1 MITLEKIIEELNNRG
16 YNAESH
22 NVVKNNI
29 TYRAIMIKNGEQVIP
44 VIYVDKIIEEAEFNN
59 WKLERVIEE
68 ILATYT
74 YEYEYGQLFKP
85 ELKQFLNKDFIL
97 NNVYVGMQMI
107 SNEDIIKCRIKEFP
121 DLEAYIYVRNSVE
134 DDVYYTSKL
143 PDKTLDIY
151 NINESEL
158 WKKAYNNTFNENII
172 ESIFSLM
179 KDEYYTEFD
188 EDVQRYCPLYVVS
201 NSSRIRGA
209 AAILNKPLLKKFGE
223 EHSCKKVIAIPSSI
237 HEFIILPYDPL
248 ISLDEITDMIKQVN
262 VECVEPEIQLSDR
275 AYILS
280 V

>member
-85 ELKQFLNKDFIL
+85 EFKQFLNKDFIL
-97 NNVYVGMQMI
+97 NNVYVGMQRI

-121 DLEAYIYVRNSVE
+121 DLEAYIYVRNSTE
-134 DDVYYTSKL
+134 DNVYYTSKL
-143 PDKTLDIY
+143 PNKTLDIY

-179 KDEYYTEFD
+179 RDEYYTEFD

-201 NSSRIRGA
+201 NSSSIRGA